1 MSMIEEVVVKKKYC
15 DWCGKTDD
23 VESFYFF
30 VKYMDSHGNNDDT
43 KYHIELCRKC
53 QYEAYDILKNHE
65 CSKKI
70 MSVRTNYEVD

>member
-1 MSMIEEVVVKKKYC
+1 
-15 DWCGKTDD
+15 
-23 VESFYFF
+23 
-30 VKYMDSHGNNDDT
+30 MDSHGNNDDT